1 MDQYHRHKHFPI
13 TTARLTSQPNHLPTS
28 KANQQAD
35 KLPDRTSSDRPRH
48 PTQDCP
54 RVLVTP
60 CGAPKQ
66 CCRPRRTWKTI
77 GEQREPQQN
86 AESLSG
92 NMTAQQSEPCSR
104 TAMTITAIFNV
115 PNAR

>member
-13 TTARLTSQPNHLPTS
+13 PTAPSISQPNHHPTS
-28 KANQQAD
+28 KANQTSRQAA
-35 KLPDRTSSDRPRH
+35 RSHIIRSEW
-48 PTQDCP
+48 
-54 RVLVTP
+54 VTP

-66 CCRPRRTWKTI
+66 CCRLRRTWETI
-77 GEQREPQQN
+77 GQREPQQN

-92 NMTAQQSEPCSR
+92 NMTAQQSKPCSR
-104 TAMTITAIFNV
+104 TAMTIKAIFSV